1 MNKKLVQTDF
11 LNPLYHPAKANI
23 VLNKT
28 VVPPPFAP
36 RNAKK
41 EPMPKYGHIQFG
53 ETAARTMDVFNNKRT
68 YVALQDPRKMY
79 QTEPMPVGK
88 FLNAGT
94 VKRINM
100 GRVAKFY
107 SGVKLVSKIEA
118 PIINVMKDSNMKLIT
133 LEMLKNAITGVKY
146 DKALGTQQQQLQ
158 AKTAYDNLIVQYSAL
173 VDRKLDTP
181 QEVKNIINAYEREL
195 EKIYGRDI
203 LKKAPEKQI
212 ETLTSSINTIKGSL
226 ENLFELISSGKISDP
241 RLLLQQ
247 EREVEEEVLVPLNEL
262 S

>member
-41 EPMPKYGHIQFG
+41 EPMPKYGHVQFG
-53 ETAARTMDVFNNKRT
+53 ERSARTWDDFNKKRK

-158 AKTAYDNLIVQYSAL
+158 AKTAYDN
-173 VDRKLDTP
+173 
-181 QEVKNIINAYEREL
+181 
-195 EKIYGRDI
+195 
-203 LKKAPEKQI
+203 
-212 ETLTSSINTIKGSL
+212 
-226 ENLFELISSGKISDP
+226 
-241 RLLLQQ
+241 
-247 EREVEEEVLVPLNEL
+247 
-262 S
+262 